1 MFAGQAGAMTQIDT
15 SDATTP
21 GVDALERRRD
31 QREALK
37 SRHAEHLARLMAQRD
52 DLRGVHALA
61 DLVDDA
67 IRWTA

>member
-1 MFAGQAGAMTQIDT
+1 MTHHDT
-15 SDATTP
+15 TDL
-21 GVDALERRRD
+21 DLDRRRD
-31 QREALK
+31 QRDQRDARA
-37 SRHAEHLARLMAQRD
+37 RHAENLARLMAERD